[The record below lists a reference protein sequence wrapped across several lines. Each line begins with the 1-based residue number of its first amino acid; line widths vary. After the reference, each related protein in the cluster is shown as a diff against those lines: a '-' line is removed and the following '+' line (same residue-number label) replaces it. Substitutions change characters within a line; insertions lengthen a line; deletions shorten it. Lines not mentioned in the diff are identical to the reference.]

1 MQDSHLF
8 LLLCSSLLVSSYEN
22 SLMVITSVI
31 PDFLVAATL
40 LEFICTII
48 CTKVKADIPF

>member
-22 SLMVITSVI
+22 SLMAITSVI